1 MRFEIQGSRF
11 EGSDRVV
18 ETGAAPGWAGVR
30 LLGAAAA
37 LGGERGE
44 QGDADTVELRDASV
58 ERFAQSGE
66 GSGEFVGKG
75 LRGGAEGEGDLEA
88 G

>member
-1 MRFEIQGSRF
+1 M
-11 EGSDRVV
+11 
-18 ETGAAPGWAGVR
+18 
-30 LLGAAAA
+30 
-37 LGGERGE
+37 
-44 QGDADTVELRDASV
+44 

-88 G
+88 GFVGGGEEFKLVGYLVGIVEPDIGGLVT